1 MHARENA
8 LAYFVTGSMA
18 KKKVLLERVGNL
30 QNQQLTDLVFGCG
43 KRSH

>member
-18 KKKVLLERVGNL
+18 KKKVLLERVANL
-30 QNQQLTDLVFGCG
+30 
-43 KRSH
+43 